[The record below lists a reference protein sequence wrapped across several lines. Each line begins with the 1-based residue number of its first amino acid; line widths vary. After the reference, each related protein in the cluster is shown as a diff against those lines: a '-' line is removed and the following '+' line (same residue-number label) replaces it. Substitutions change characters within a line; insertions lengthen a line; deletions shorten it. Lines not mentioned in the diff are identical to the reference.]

1 MSSSHWDGSNT
12 SEVRARD
19 PEGRVYRVRA
29 VKRGMWLRGDFDSVG
44 VGASVAD
51 WLFSLV
57 FDLVL
62 KVLLKFRADAEQEW
76 KVGVL
81 RRGRVVERVL
91 YKESL
96 PRGTAPGERMAEIVA
111 TIEGGR
117 ISTLG

>member
-1 MSSSHWDGSNT
+1 
-12 SEVRARD
+12 
-19 PEGRVYRVRA
+19 
-29 VKRGMWLRGDFDSVG
+29 MWLRGDFDSAG
-44 VGASVAD
+44 AGASLAD

-91 YKESL
+91 YKQSL
-96 PRGTAPGERMAEIVA
+96 PPGIAPGERMVEIVA
-111 TIEGGR
+111 TIERGL